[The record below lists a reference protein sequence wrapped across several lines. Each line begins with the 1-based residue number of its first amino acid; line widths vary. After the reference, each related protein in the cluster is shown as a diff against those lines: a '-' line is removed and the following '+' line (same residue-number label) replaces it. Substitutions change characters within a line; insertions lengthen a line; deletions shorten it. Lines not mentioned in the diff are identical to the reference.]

1 MKHRIY
7 VDTSVI
13 GGCLDEEFAKES
25 NRLLEMANEGKI
37 TLLISDLLI
46 RELDGG
52 PEKVRAILHCFLP
65 TAFENVFLN
74 QESDALFN
82 AYINAQILALR
93 YANDARHVA
102 LATVAKADL
111 ILSWNFKHIVHLDKI
126 RMFNSV
132 NLREG
137 YLQIEI
143 RSPWEYV

>member
-25 NRLLEMANEGKI
+25 NRLIDMANEGKI

-52 PEKVRAILHCFLP
+52 PEKVRAILHGLLP
-65 TAFENVFLN
+65 IAFENVFLS
-74 QESDALFN
+74 QESDTLFN

-93 YANDARHVA
+93 YANDARHVS

-137 YLQIEI
+137 YPQIEI